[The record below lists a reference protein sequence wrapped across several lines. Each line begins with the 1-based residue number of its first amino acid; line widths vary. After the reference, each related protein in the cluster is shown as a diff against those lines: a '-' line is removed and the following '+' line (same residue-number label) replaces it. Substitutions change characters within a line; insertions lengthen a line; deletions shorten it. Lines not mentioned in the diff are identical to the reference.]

1 MASCLLGRRDG
12 LMFCDHHAAGMDWE
26 GLLGEEGG
34 LSSIGMKMRRGVTV
48 RFEFGLVTVSCDMRR
63 E

>member
-26 GLLGEEGG
+26 GLLGEVGG
-34 LSSIGMKMRRGVTV
+34 LVGGGGRT
-48 RFEFGLVTVSCDMRR
+48 FEHWYENAPWCDSKV
-63 E
+63 